1 MTDVQTTETPQ
12 PRTFRKVRVGRVIS
26 DKMEKTVVV
35 KFQDLKSHPLYKKV
49 LKHRV
54 RFKAHDE
61 QNQCKVGDLVRIAET
76 RPISKEKRWRVVEI
90 VEKAR

>member
-1 MTDVQTTETPQ
+1 VTDVQTTETPQ

-35 KFQDLKSHPLYKKV
+35 EYQDLKSHPLYKKV

>member
-1 MTDVQTTETPQ
+1 MSSETQTPEQ
-12 PRTFRKVRVGRVIS
+12 DARGMRKVRLGQVIS

-35 KFQDLKSHPLYKKV
+35 QLSTLKSHSLYKKTV
-49 LKHRV
+49 RQRV

-61 QNQCKVGDLVRIAET
+61 ANECKVGDLVRIMET
-76 RPISKEKRWRVVEI
+76 RPISKDKRWRVIEI